1 MSEQKKVFIFD
12 DNTDIL
18 ELCTFI
24 LEDAGYEIKTS
35 STSNN
40 IIDQVAAYIPDIIFM
55 DNWLPDVGGIE
66 ATRELKS
73 HDELKN
79 IPVIYFSA
87 NNDVMS
93 LADQAGADGYL
104 SKPFDI
110 QELENIY
117 LNIYRPKV
125 AGYSYKNPWYS

>member
-1 MSEQKKVFIFD
+1 MAEQKKVFIFD

-40 IIDQVAAYIPDIIFM
+40 IIDQVSAYIPDIIFM

-66 ATRELKS
+66 ATRELKG
-73 HDELKN
+73 HDQLKN

-110 QELENIY
+110 QELENII
-117 LNIYRPKV
+117 LKHLP
-125 AGYSYKNPWYS
+125 A

>member
-1 MSEQKKVFIFD
+1 MAEQKKVFIFD

-40 IIDQVAAYIPDIIFM
+40 IIDQVSAYIPDIIFM

-66 ATRELKS
+66 ATRELKK
-73 HDELKN
+73 HETLKN

-87 NNDVMS
+87 NNDVML

-110 QELENIY
+110 QELEDII
-117 LNIYRPKV
+117 LKHLP
-125 AGYSYKNPWYS
+125 A

>member
-1 MSEQKKVFIFD
+1 MTKNKKVFVFD

-18 ELCTFI
+18 ELCTII
-24 LEDAGYEIKTS
+24 LEDAGYDIKTS

-40 IIDQVAAYIPDIIFM
+40 IIEQVMAYRPDIIFM
-55 DNWLPDVGGIE
+55 DNWLPDVGGID
-66 ATRELKS
+66 ATRALKAHEL
-73 HDELKN
+73 LKD

-87 NNDVMS
+87 NNDVKS

-110 QELENIY
+110 EELEQIINKHLVI
-117 LNIYRPKV
+117 
-125 AGYSYKNPWYS
+125 

>member
-1 MSEQKKVFIFD
+1 MAEQKKVFIFD

-40 IIDQVAAYIPDIIFM
+40 IIDQVSAYIPDIIFM

-66 ATRELKS
+66 ATRELKN
-73 HDELKN
+73 HEQLKN

-87 NNDVMS
+87 NNDVML

-110 QELENIY
+110 QELEDIIIKH
-117 LNIYRPKV
+117 LPK
-125 AGYSYKNPWYS
+125 

>member
-1 MSEQKKVFIFD
+1 MAEQKKVFIFD

-40 IIDQVAAYIPDIIFM
+40 IIAQVSAYIPDIIFM
-55 DNWLPDVGGIE
+55 DNWLPDIGGIE
-66 ATRELKS
+66 ATRELKG
-73 HDELKN
+73 HDTLRN

-110 QELENIY
+110 QELENII
-117 LNIYRPKV
+117 LKHLP
-125 AGYSYKNPWYS
+125 A

>member
-1 MSEQKKVFIFD
+1 MAEQKKVFIFD

-40 IIDQVAAYIPDIIFM
+40 IIDQVMAYIPDIIFM
-55 DNWLPDVGGIE
+55 DNWLPDVGGID
-66 ATRELKS
+66 ATRALKS
-73 HDELKN
+73 DETLKN

-110 QELENIY
+110 QELENII
-117 LNIYRPKV
+117 LKHLP
-125 AGYSYKNPWYS
+125 A

>member
-1 MSEQKKVFIFD
+1 MAEQKKVFIFD

-40 IIDQVAAYIPDIIFM
+40 IIDQVMAYIPDIIFM
-55 DNWLPDVGGIE
+55 DNWLPDVGGID
-66 ATRELKS
+66 ATRALKS
-73 HDELKN
+73 DEKLKN

-93 LADQAGADGYL
+93 LAEQAGADGYL

-110 QELENIY
+110 QELENII
-117 LNIYRPKV
+117 LKHLP
-125 AGYSYKNPWYS
+125 A

>member
-1 MSEQKKVFIFD
+1 MAEQKKVFIFD

-18 ELCTFI
+18 ELCTII

-40 IIDQVAAYIPDIIFM
+40 IVDQVSAYMPDIIFM

-66 ATRELKS
+66 ATRELKG

-110 QELENIY
+110 QELENII
-117 LNIYRPKV
+117 LKHLP
-125 AGYSYKNPWYS
+125 A

>member
-1 MSEQKKVFIFD
+1 MTKNKRVFVFD

-18 ELCTFI
+18 ELCTII
-24 LEDAGYEIKTS
+24 LEDAGYNIKTS

-40 IIDQVAAYIPDIIFM
+40 IIAQVMAYMPDIIFM
-55 DNWLPDVGGIE
+55 DNWLPDIGGIE
-66 ATRELKS
+66 ATRALKA
-73 HDELKN
+73 HTVLKY

-87 NNDVMS
+87 NNDVKA

-110 QELENIY
+110 EELEGMIDKH
-117 LNIYRPKV
+117 L
-125 AGYSYKNPWYS
+125 ST